1 MGTLIIRHKVKDY
14 SKWRPWFDQHAAAQ
28 KLAGLTDPRVFRSS
42 DDENE
47 VVILFN
53 ADDMKRAKDFV
64 ASPDLK
70 QTMAKA
76 GVMDKP
82 PFYFLG
88 SPNVP
93 KVMHLGWIELLGLH
107 GSDEVDE

>member
-1 MGTLIIRHKVKDY
+1 MGTLIMRHKVKDY
-14 SKWRPWFDQHAAAQ
+14 SKWRPWFDRHAPAQ
-28 KLAGLTDPRVFRSS
+28 KLAGLTDPGVFRST

-53 ADDMKRAKDFV
+53 ADDTKKAKDFV

-70 QTMAKA
+70 ETMAKA
-76 GVMDKP
+76 GVVGKP
-82 PFYFLG
+82 TFYFLE
-88 SPNVP
+88 SANVP

>member
-1 MGTLIIRHKVKDY
+1 MASHSFNSETLDALEQALRDV
-14 SKWRPWFDQHAAAQ
+14 W
-28 KLAGLTDPRVFRSS
+28 LVLT
-42 DDENE
+42 E
-47 VVILFN
+47 
-53 ADDMKRAKDFV
+53 DFV

-82 PFYFLG
+82 TFYFLG
-88 SPNVP
+88 SLNVP